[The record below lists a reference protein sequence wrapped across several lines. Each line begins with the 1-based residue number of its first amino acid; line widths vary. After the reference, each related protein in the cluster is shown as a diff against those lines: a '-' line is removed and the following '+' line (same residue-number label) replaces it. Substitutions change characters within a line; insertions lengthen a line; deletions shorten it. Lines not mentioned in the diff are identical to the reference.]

1 MTIMLI
7 RLSIVINSDVSQ
19 HIVPMPQPL
28 CTTNPY
34 QMIYHHIS
42 R

>member
-7 RLSIVINSDVSQ
+7 RLTIIINSNVSQ

-34 QMIYHHIS
+34 QVIDHHKS